1 MNQLKKYILLA
12 IGFIF
17 YCLGIIGYILPGMPG
32 TIFIILA
39 ALCFLT
45 SYPKYYNKIINNKY
59 YGDAVRDF
67 IEFHI
72 IPKRIKIIILSFIWV
87 SSLTS
92 IFYFLY
98 YELLIYRL
106 IVLILA
112 FIGSLFIIKSKNQKP
127 KTCNE

>member
-1 MNQLKKYILLA
+1 MNHLKKNMLLI

-17 YCLGIIGYILPGMPG
+17 YCLGIIGYILPGLPG

-45 SYPKYYNKIINNKY
+45 SSPKYYNKIINNKN
-59 YGDAVRDF
+59 YGEVVKDF
-67 IEFHI
+67 IEFRV
-72 IPKRIKIIILSFIWV
+72 IPKRVKIIILFFMWGF
-87 SSLTS
+87 SLLS

-112 FIGSLFIIKSKNQKP
+112 FIGSISIISSKDE
-127 KTCNE
+127 T

>member
-1 MNQLKKYILLA
+1 MNQLKKYILLT

-45 SYPKYYNKIINNKY
+45 SYPKYYNKIINNNY

-67 IEFHI
+67 IEFHV
-72 IPKRIKIIILSFIWV
+72 IPKRIKIIILSFIWG
-87 SSLTS
+87 SSLLS

-112 FIGSLFIIKSKNQKP
+112 FIGSIFIIKAKNEKQKI
-127 KTCNE
+127 CQ

>member
-1 MNQLKKYILLA
+1 MNQLKKYILLT

-45 SYPKYYNKIINNKY
+45 SYPKYYNKIINNNY
-59 YGDAVRDF
+59 YGGAVRDF
-67 IEFHI
+67 IEFHV
-72 IPKRIKIIILSFIWV
+72 IPKRIKIIILSFIWA
-87 SSLTS
+87 SSLLS

-112 FIGSLFIIKSKNQKP
+112 FIGSIFIIKAKNEKQKI
-127 KTCNE
+127 CQ

>member
-1 MNQLKKYILLA
+1 MNQLKKYMLLT

-45 SYPKYYNKIINNKY
+45 SYPKYYNKIINNNY
-59 YGDAVRDF
+59 YGEAVRDF
-67 IEFHI
+67 IEFQV
-72 IPKRIKIIILSFIWV
+72 IPKKIKIIILSFIWG
-87 SSLTS
+87 SSLLS

-112 FIGSLFIIKSKNQKP
+112 FIGSIFIIKSKNEKQK
-127 KTCNE
+127 KYQ

>member
-1 MNQLKKYILLA
+1 MNHLKRYILLI

-17 YCLGIIGYILPGMPG
+17 YFIGIIGYILPGLPG

-39 ALCFLT
+39 ALCFI
-45 SYPKYYNKIINNKY
+45 SSHPKYYNKIISNKN
-59 YGDAVRDF
+59 YGVVVKDF
-67 IEFHI
+67 IEFQV
-72 IPKRIKIIILSFIWV
+72 IPKRVKIIILFFMWGF
-87 SSLTS
+87 SLLS

-112 FIGSLFIIKSKNQKP
+112 FIGSIFVISSKDK
-127 KTCNE
+127 K

>member
-112 FIGSLFIIKSKNQKP
+112 FIGSMFIIKSKNQKP
-127 KTCNE
+127 KHVNE

>member
-1 MNQLKKYILLA
+1 MNQLKKYILLT

-17 YCLGIIGYILPGMPG
+17 YSLGIIGYILPGMPG

-59 YGDAVRDF
+59 YGDTVRDF
-67 IEFHI
+67 IEFHV
-72 IPKRIKIIILSFIWV
+72 IPKRIKIIILSFIWG
-87 SSLTS
+87 SSLLS

-98 YELLIYRL
+98 YQLLIYRL

-112 FIGSLFIIKSKNQKP
+112 FIGSIFIIKSKDK
-127 KTCNE
+127 K

>member
-1 MNQLKKYILLA
+1 MHHLKKYILLI

-17 YCLGIIGYILPGMPG
+17 YCIGIIGYILPGLPG

-45 SYPKYYNKIINNKY
+45 SYPKYYNKIINNRY
-59 YGDAVRDF
+59 YGSAVKNF

-72 IPKRIKIIILSFIWV
+72 IPKRVKIIILFFIWS
-87 SSLTS
+87 SSLLS

-112 FIGSLFIIKSKNQKP
+112 FIGSIFIIKSKDND
-127 KTCNE
+127 NE

>member
-1 MNQLKKYILLA
+1 MNQLKKYILLT

-45 SYPKYYNKIINNKY
+45 SYPKYYNKIINNNY

-67 IEFHI
+67 IEFHV
-72 IPKRIKIIILSFIWV
+72 IPKRIKIIILSFIWG
-87 SSLTS
+87 SSLLS

-112 FIGSLFIIKSKNQKP
+112 FIGSVFIIESKNEKQK
-127 KTCNE
+127 KYQ

>member
-1 MNQLKKYILLA
+1 MHLLKKYILLI
-12 IGFIF
+12 IGTIF
-17 YCLGIIGYILPGMPG
+17 YCIGIIGYILPGLPG

-45 SYPKYYNKIINNKY
+45 SSPKNYNKIINNSY
-59 YGDAVRDF
+59 YGAAVRDF
-67 IEFHI
+67 IEFRV
-72 IPKRIKIIILSFIWV
+72 IPIKIKIIILFFIWG
-87 SSLTS
+87 SSLLS

-112 FIGSLFIIKSKNQKP
+112 FIGSIFIIKSRDKK
-127 KTCNE
+127 

>member
-1 MNQLKKYILLA
+1 MNQLKKYILLT

-17 YCLGIIGYILPGMPG
+17 YSLGIIGYILPGMPG

-45 SYPKYYNKIINNKY
+45 SYPKYYNKIINNNY
-59 YGDAVRDF
+59 YGGAVRDF
-67 IEFHI
+67 IEFHV
-72 IPKRIKIIILSFIWV
+72 IPKRIKIIILSFIWA
-87 SSLTS
+87 SSLLS

-112 FIGSLFIIKSKNQKP
+112 FIGSIFIIKAKNEKQKI
-127 KTCNE
+127 CQ